1 MKKAGIV
8 LALMAVTML
17 AARGQEGSKTTAPSK
32 PIAQLAWLVG
42 GVWTADG
49 SKIGSGM
56 QRIETRYQWSD
67 NDAYIRF
74 NTHFV
79 MDKGTFK
86 NYDGSFFWDP
96 ERGSL
101 AMWYM
106 DAQNS
111 ITQGPVQFEGDMMQM
126 TFRAHD
132 FEGKLADMRVKV
144 TRKTND
150 DYNWLLEEK
159 VPEGWKQLATLE
171 YLRAAGS

>member
-1 MKKAGIV
+1 
-8 LALMAVTML
+8 
-17 AARGQEGSKTTAPSK
+17 
-32 PIAQLAWLVG
+32 
-42 GVWTADG
+42 
-49 SKIGSGM
+49 
-56 QRIETRYQWSD
+56 
-67 NDAYIRF
+67 
-74 NTHFV
+74 

-96 ERGSL
+96 ERASL

-111 ITQGPVQFEGDMMQM
+111 ITQGPVLFEGDTMQM

-132 FEGKLADMRVKV
+132 FEGKLADLRVKV

-159 VPEGWKQLATLE
+159 GPEGWKQLATLE
-171 YLRAAGS
+171 YLRVAGT

>member
-1 MKKAGIV
+1 MKKAAIF
-8 LALMAVTML
+8 LALMAVTMMV
-17 AARGQEGSKTTAPSK
+17 ARGQEGAKNTAPSK
-32 PIAQLAWLVG
+32 PITALGWLVG

-49 SKIGSGM
+49 SKIGAGM

-74 NTHFV
+74 TTHFV
-79 MDKGTFK
+79 MDKGTLK

-96 ERGSL
+96 ERASL

-106 DAQNS
+106 DARNS
-111 ITQGPVQFEGDMMQM
+111 ITQGPVQFEGDTLLL

-132 FEGKLADMRVKV
+132 FEGKMADLRVKV

-159 VPEGWKQLATLE
+159 QPEGWKQLARLE
-171 YLRAAGS
+171 YLRVAES

>member
-1 MKKAGIV
+1 MNKAAMS
-8 LALMAVTML
+8 LALIAITMV
-17 AARGQEGSKTTAPSK
+17 AARGQEGVKTTAPAK

-42 GVWTADG
+42 GVWTAGG

-56 QRIETRYQWSD
+56 QRIETRYAWSD
-67 NDAYIRF
+67 NAAYIRF
-74 NTHFV
+74 TTHFV

-96 ERGSL
+96 ERASL

-111 ITQGPVQFEGDMMQM
+111 ITQGPVLFEGDTMQM

-132 FEGKLADMRVKV
+132 FEGKLADLRVKV

-159 VPEGWKQLATLE
+159 GPEGWKQLATLE
-171 YLRAAGS
+171 YLRVAGT